1 MNVDVLRELEE
12 FRPHLKSLEPLNP
25 ECTFIRIVT
34 KEDSVIEVQWTASG
48 LLIQSS
54 SVSMRKQA
62 YDDLGQVLNEVSPL
76 YRDSFMSSL
85 FSRLQEEAEDT

>member
-25 ECTFIRIVT
+25 ECTLIRVVT
-34 KEDSVIEVQWTASG
+34 KEDTVVEVQWTASG

-54 SVSMRKQA
+54 SLPMRKQA

-85 FSRLQEEAEDT
+85 FSRLQEESEDT